1 MMDDEKEFHGL
12 DLRLARLARF
22 LIRRRREALIIQV
35 VVLIGCIW
43 AISGMRLHD
52 DPNAWPPHT
61 DSFVKLNKRIADRFG
76 GANSVSIQ
84 MSVDDGTIFTV
95 ENLGTI
101 KDITDALYS
110 VHGIIPYAVRSIAEG
125 CRFRTDLFEKPRR
138 RNLSFPHDISRNL
151 RTNGVRQILR
161 QQIFENATC
170 ALHRS
175 WRRRSAPVV
184 LWNALRKSRFCLG
197 HGLG

>member
-61 DSFVKLNKRIADRFG
+61 DSFVKLNKRIAEP
-76 GANSVSIQ
+76 GAPPANRKCLAPRWEQ
-84 MSVDDGTIFTV
+84 
-95 ENLGTI
+95 LR
-101 KDITDALYS
+101 A
-110 VHGIIPYAVRSIAEG
+110 
-125 CRFRTDLFEKPRR
+125 CRRAC
-138 RNLSFPHDISRNL
+138 S
-151 RTNGVRQILR
+151 G
-161 QQIFENATC
+161 
-170 ALHRS
+170 
-175 WRRRSAPVV
+175 
-184 LWNALRKSRFCLG
+184 
-197 HGLG
+197 